1 MLRTGPGTAIVGGP
15 SMLLPKC
22 PFMPPFA
29 KMPLKQRE
37 AILRWWATGPIP
49 LLRKVTSRPATPH
62 DSDARHGPSPQHR
75 IEQGC
80 WIASPPN
87 VPLRAGAVARDQ

>member
-37 AILRWWATGPIP
+37 AVLRWWANGPIP
-49 LLRKVTSRPATPH
+49 LLRKVRPHPVQ
-62 DSDARHGPSPQHR
+62 RCGPLKLCMVPLYSTC
-75 IEQGC
+75 IEQGY
-80 WIASPPN
+80 WVANAPKDLVSAS
-87 VPLRAGAVARDQ
+87 AVT

>member
-22 PFMPPFA
+22 PLMPPFA

-49 LLRKVTSRPATPH
+49 LLRKVNLSLSWVVQDLMRC
-62 DSDARHGPSPQHR
+62 S
-75 IEQGC
+75 
-80 WIASPPN
+80 
-87 VPLRAGAVARDQ
+87 AV

>member
-49 LLRKVTSRPATPH
+49 LLRKVNS
-62 DSDARHGPSPQHR
+62 
-75 IEQGC
+75 
-80 WIASPPN
+80 
-87 VPLRAGAVARDQ
+87 PLRRAIQDLVRCSDVELQSIGTGRDWRMVPSFRPR